1 MKVALTDSAAKRLAW
16 ICLAAAVLLAAGR
29 RLSDPDLPW
38 HLAVGRAAAAARA
51 TIKADAWSYTFA
63 GRPVPYEYA
72 SDLAL
77 YAVQRW
83 AGFPG
88 LHLLAAFAIGAMA
101 WTLARD
107 PRADPA
113 VGLAGSA
120 LAVAAVS
127 PFFILRPAL
136 FSFTFFALVLWI
148 LNKHRQKERSC
159 WLWLLVPVQLLWA
172 NVHGFAILGA
182 ATAWVYAVSKPSR
195 KAFAASLAATLAT
208 YLSPFGPGIFMGPWQ
223 VRALSRSMAEWAP
236 ASWDLFIRYDPAL
249 GLLCVLA
256 LAALLWGRETDGSR
270 RPPLFDL
277 LLLAGAA
284 ILMLARFRLA
294 PFFAIIAAPFAVQRL
309 RPLVQSRGWL
319 PTAAL
324 ACGLLAPAAVAAR
337 GEVPW
342 GVGFDPGRLPEG
354 AARFIAQALPQGPVY
369 NDVAFGGYLI
379 WRLQPGVPVFVDGR
393 SARLYP
399 PDFIIEARSAM
410 YDPAAFSRLESRHGF
425 QWAVV
430 NAWPGSAAGLPLAAS
445 SDWAMVYLDESA
457 AVYVKTDG
465 PNRLSAGQG
474 YQGLRHLTPWPL
486 LLEERIPRKALEH
499 DAALALSQAPDSPRA
514 LFWAAAAAL
523 RRGDAPLARLRRERI
538 ARLASGNPGLPL
550 LDRMLRLA
558 EARGPAEIPIPKA
571 ATAIW

>member
-1 MKVALTDSAAKRLAW
+1 MTVALTENAAKRLAW

-51 TIKADAWSYTFA
+51 TLKADAWSYTFA

-88 LHLLAAFAIGAMA
+88 LHLLAACAIGVMA
-101 WTLARD
+101 WLLARD

-113 VGLAGSA
+113 AGLAGSA
-120 LAVAAVS
+120 LAVAGAS
-127 PFFILRPAL
+127 PFLILRPAL
-136 FSFTFFALVLWI
+136 FSFAFFALTLW
-148 LNKHRQKERSC
+148 LVNKHRQEQRGR
-159 WLWLLVPVQLLWA
+159 WLWLLVTVQILWA
-172 NVHGFAILGA
+172 NVHAFAILGA
-182 ATAWVYAVSKPSR
+182 AVAWAYALSRPSR
-195 KAFAASLAATLAT
+195 EKFAAALAASLATCI
-208 YLSPFGPGIFMGPWQ
+208 SPFGPGIFLGPWQ

-236 ASWDLFIRYDPAL
+236 ASWDLFLHYDPAL
-249 GLLCVLA
+249 GLLCILA
-256 LAALLWGRETDGSR
+256 LAALLWGREANGNR

-277 LLLAGAA
+277 FLLAGAA
-284 ILMLARFRLA
+284 VLMLARFRLA

-309 RPLVQSRGWL
+309 KPLVQTRGWL

-324 ACGLLAPAAVAAR
+324 ACALLAPAAVAAR

-354 AARFIAQALPQGPVY
+354 AARFIAQVHPQGPVY
-369 NDVAFGGYLI
+369 NDIAFGGYLI
-379 WRLQPGVPVFVDGR
+379 WRLQPGVPVFIDGR

-399 PDFIIEARSAM
+399 PGFITEARSAM
-410 YDPAAFSRLESRHGF
+410 YDPAAFSQMESRHGF

-430 NAWPGSAAGLPLAAS
+430 NAWPGSTAGLPLAAS
-445 SDWAMVYLDESA
+445 SDWAMVYLDDAA
-457 AVYVKTDG
+457 AVYVKTGG
-465 PNRLSAGQG
+465 PNRRSAGQG

-486 LLEERIPRKALEH
+486 LLEERIPREALEH
-499 DAALALSQAPDSPRA
+499 DAALALAQAPDSPRA
-514 LFWAAAAAL
+514 LFWSAAAAL

-538 ARLASGNPGLPL
+538 ARLAASDPGLPL
-550 LDRMLRLA
+550 LDRLLNLA
-558 EARGPAEIPIPKA
+558 EARGRYLIE
-571 ATAIW
+571 